1 MGGLGTI
8 LPTSQILCTRAL
20 DKHGVGAT
28 VRGMWHQFFVAL
40 MLCVG
45 GMFPIINPVGH
56 APMFYMM
63 TEADTPAFRR
73 RQAFKTAIWVFVI
86 LFVSMTAGSHILN
99 FFAVTLADLRI
110 AGGVLIARSAWKM
123 LGNTSRITEAEKSA
137 AADKEDVS
145 LTPMATPIL
154 SGPGAMSLAIGLL
167 SYGHAPADYL
177 GYIVGFFVIA
187 FVTWLCLHYAEN
199 IVRFLG
205 VNGAG
210 ALNRILGFLILAIGV
225 NLMVHGVKDAFF
237 SNEGRAI
244 PTFFTLF

>member
-1 MGGLGTI
+1 MKHHVLTDAATGFAE
-8 LPTSQILCTRAL
+8 RAL
-20 DKHGVGAT
+20 DKGFSAAT
-28 VRGMWHQFFVAL
+28 MRGMWHQFFVAL
-40 MLCVG
+40 ALCVG
-45 GMFPIINPVGH
+45 AMFPIINPVGH

-63 TEADTPAFRR
+63 TEADSPAFRC
-73 RQAFKTAIWVFVI
+73 RQAYKTSLWVFVI

-123 LGNTSRITEAEKSA
+123 LGNTSRITDAEKSA
-137 AADKEDVS
+137 AADKDDIS

-167 SYGHAPADYL
+167 SYGHTPADYL

-187 FVTWLCLHYAEN
+187 FTTWLCLHFSEK
-199 IVRFLG
+199 IVLFLG

-225 NLMVHGVKDAFF
+225 NLIVHGLKDAFL
-237 SNEGRAI
+237 SSEGRPI
-244 PTFFTLF
+244 PTFFVF